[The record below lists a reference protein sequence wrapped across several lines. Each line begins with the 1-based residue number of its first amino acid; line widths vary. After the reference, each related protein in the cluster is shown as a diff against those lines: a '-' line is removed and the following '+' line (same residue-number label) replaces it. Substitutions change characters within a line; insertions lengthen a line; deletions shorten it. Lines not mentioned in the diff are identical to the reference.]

1 MQMKIK
7 KPAAY
12 ILPDRRPWKVRHRVD
27 IRKREGRQR
36 EDFRKRNRDR
46 KGYKRPDAGKRPKTH
61 RGATGSSRKSGG
73 NKQSSTGLDA
83 AFAFDEE
90 CRPNGTGGR
99 KAVHLPKPKDTVPK
113 EQLALEKAMKHAL
126 EEDGNKTRV
135 QLEKLVVK
143 TEVKEEMDQGKR
155 PNYHSGGHKPR
166 WLDEQTEI
174 PEEEYRSYRTK
185 RPGRSQNDYRVFLP
199 HCSPNCKMTTTF
211 GDLCDLLCWYL
222 RRAPIVGERRRSEVA
237 YFNYIEEARNRGRAA
252 SSASSRLGQAL

>member
-1 MQMKIK
+1 MPRQA
-7 KPAAY
+7 KPSDQA
-12 ILPDRRPWKVRHRVD
+12 DV
-27 IRKREGRQR
+27 Q
-36 EDFRKRNRDR
+36 R
-46 KGYKRPDAGKRPKTH
+46 KGTCKNRYGENVAGKWVR
-61 RGATGSSRKSGG
+61 SSAFRENDYDPSDP
-73 NKQSSTGLDA
+73 TRLREFDTFEE

-90 CRPNGTGGR
+90 CRLNGTGGR

-185 RPGRSQNDYRVFLP
+185 RPGRSQND
-199 HCSPNCKMTTTF
+199 
-211 GDLCDLLCWYL
+211 
-222 RRAPIVGERRRSEVA
+222 
-237 YFNYIEEARNRGRAA
+237 
-252 SSASSRLGQAL
+252 